1 MSSGCLVLTFCRA
14 YSGLLW
20 FSDTSNASTLGAS
33 YSNAVR
39 YPVYYLDDECKIN
52 NNGVWANT
60 TVLFASDNP
69 SAVPIVD
76 AALRD
81 TGEVSASVINA
92 LTEG

>member
-1 MSSGCLVLTFCRA
+1 MMPSPILCTDYAGSTVV
-14 YSGLLW
+14 LW
-20 FSDTSNASTLGAS
+20 FSDTSNASALGVS

-52 NNGVWANT
+52 NNGIWANT

-76 AALRD
+76 AAFKD
-81 TGEVSASVINA
+81 TGAVSASVTVT
-92 LTEG
+92 LH